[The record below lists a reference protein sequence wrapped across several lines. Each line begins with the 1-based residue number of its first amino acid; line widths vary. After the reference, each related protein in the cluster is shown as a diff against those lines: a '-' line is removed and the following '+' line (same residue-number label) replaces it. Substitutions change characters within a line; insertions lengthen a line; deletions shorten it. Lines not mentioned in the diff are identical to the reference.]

1 MAESF
6 ANYSRAGALR
16 LCGNEGKMTEAVQSE
31 GKLANPFM
39 DAPNAKKMMTLI
51 AVYLGV
57 MANLMV
63 STTNSIVFPAAAAE
77 IGGMEI
83 YGLAQGISGILSVCV
98 MPIFG
103 FIAARNPATKRLLA
117 GGGFAA
123 GAIVLLVRVF
133 APNMMAIII
142 ANIFWGLVS
151 GAVFAVG
158 FTMVRDMYDKQKAG
172 VYLGLVGTMMS
183 AAMLIGP
190 FFGGFIVDNVSWR
203 VWSAVPMVFLAV
215 AAVLMF
221 FGVKATKAE
230 AEPFAVKGG
239 KFDFAGAAAI
249 TVFLAALIIV
259 LSMGSSYVPF
269 GSTLSFV
276 LLAVSAVALV
286 VLVFIIKKKGNDA
299 IVPVKALK
307 DRNTMVFAGAN
318 FLHNFGAMTI
328 SFFIGDFIMRTLATD
343 PICEAIGPAL
353 AAGIASA
360 LMAVLGLFLGPIFGK
375 MIAKS
380 GNAKGVMTLGNIVRI
395 IVMGAFVFVLVPGV
409 PVWVIYI
416 LMFVAGIFNSQQ
428 TVTQSAGPQIQL
440 TPDLRTL
447 GNSVVQLGSNLGAGI
462 GMAVFTLLVAA
473 DPASG
478 MRMCMIVALAAWV
491 VLFFITFLLKPL
503 PESVEDAD

>member
-1 MAESF
+1 
-6 ANYSRAGALR
+6 
-16 LCGNEGKMTEAVQSE
+16 MTEAVQSE

-239 KFDFAGAAAI
+239 KFDFAGA
-249 TVFLAALIIV
+249 
-259 LSMGSSYVPF
+259 
-269 GSTLSFV
+269 
-276 LLAVSAVALV
+276 
-286 VLVFIIKKKGNDA
+286 
-299 IVPVKALK
+299 
-307 DRNTMVFAGAN
+307 N

-328 SFFIGDFIMRTLATD
+328 SFFIGGFIMRTLATD

>member
-1 MAESF
+1 
-6 ANYSRAGALR
+6 
-16 LCGNEGKMTEAVQSE
+16 MTEAVQSE

-203 VWSAVPMVFLAV
+203 VWSAVPMVLLAV

-239 KFDFAGAAAI
+239 EGSLDGVGVGAGLDGEVTDGGDLLARLPRAVGDAGAEAVGQLDPDGAGVI
-249 TVFLAALIIV
+249 DAHRRVPPVFL
-259 LSMGSSYVPF
+259 Y
-269 GSTLSFV
+269 
-276 LLAVSAVALV
+276 
-286 VLVFIIKKKGNDA
+286 
-299 IVPVKALK
+299 
-307 DRNTMVFAGAN
+307 
-318 FLHNFGAMTI
+318 
-328 SFFIGDFIMRTLATD
+328 
-343 PICEAIGPAL
+343 
-353 AAGIASA
+353 
-360 LMAVLGLFLGPIFGK
+360 
-375 MIAKS
+375 
-380 GNAKGVMTLGNIVRI
+380 
-395 IVMGAFVFVLVPGV
+395 
-409 PVWVIYI
+409 
-416 LMFVAGIFNSQQ
+416 
-428 TVTQSAGPQIQL
+428 
-440 TPDLRTL
+440 
-447 GNSVVQLGSNLGAGI
+447 
-462 GMAVFTLLVAA
+462 
-473 DPASG
+473 
-478 MRMCMIVALAAWV
+478 
-491 VLFFITFLLKPL
+491 
-503 PESVEDAD
+503 